1 MLLVV
6 ASGLFFTLMMMAYKR
21 RLKMQAKAVAVRKQ
35 RLHQQRMR
43 RQQRPY

>member
-21 RLKMQAKAVAVRKQ
+21 RLKMQLKAVEVRKQ
-35 RLHQQRMR
+35 HLQQQRMR